1 MQKNINP
8 LGELSPEDFL
18 RDYWQKKPL
27 VIRQAFPDFESP
39 ISAEELA
46 GLACEEDVNSR
57 IVMEHGEA
65 HPWQAI
71 YGPMDDEVFAR
82 MPDTHWTLLVND
94 VEKHL
99 PELAW
104 IVDAFRFIP
113 EWYLDD
119 LMISYAPEGGSVGPH
134 MDLYDVFIL
143 QAQGHRRWQIN
154 TQPVSENN
162 QVADTNLRIQ
172 KDFTAEQEWLMEAGD
187 MIYIPPG
194 VSHYGVATDDCL
206 SFSIGFKAS
215 SHADLVNDFIGF
227 ITRELSPKLTF
238 QYNNL
243 DLQQNSAEITDT
255 ALDNVR
261 EIFSHYLKP
270 DSPELRR
277 WFGRYSSDN
286 RTDLQ
291 QPHDDAI
298 DNIEQLEQYVE
309 EGEQLSRHP
318 ASRFAFSQNNSAAM
332 LFIDGEDYDVS
343 LQFATQLCQ
352 QRKLDLS
359 ALLNVCSSE
368 EQKLLVELYNQGKL
382 YLADEN

>member
-1 MQKNINP
+1 MHLYPNP
-8 LGELSPEDFL
+8 LGELSPEEFL
-18 RDYWQKKPL
+18 KNYWQKKPL

-39 ISAEELA
+39 ITAEELA
-46 GLACEEDVNSR
+46 GLSCEQDVNSR
-57 IVMEHGEA
+57 IVLEHGED

-71 YGPMDDEVFAR
+71 YGPMDDGVFAR
-82 MPDTHWTLLVND
+82 MPETHWTLLVND
-94 VEKHL
+94 VEKLL

-104 IVDAFRFIP
+104 IVDQFRFIP

-154 TQPVSENN
+154 TQSVADDN
-162 QVADTNLRIQ
+162 QVAETNLRIQ
-172 KDFTAEQEWLMEAGD
+172 KDFLVEQEWLMEPGD
-187 MIYIPPG
+187 IIYIPPG
-194 VSHYGVATDDCL
+194 VSHHGVASDDCL

-215 SHADLVNDFIGF
+215 SHADLVNDFIGY

-243 DLQQNSAEITDT
+243 KLQQNSAEITDS

-261 EIFSHYLKP
+261 EIFNQYLKP
-270 DSPELRR
+270 DNPELKR

-291 QPHDDAI
+291 QPHEDKI
-298 DNIEQLEQYVE
+298 ENIKQLKKYIEN
-309 EGEQLSRHP
+309 GDRLIRHP
-318 ASRFAFSQNNSAAM
+318 ASRFAFTQNNSEAI

-343 LQFATQLCQ
+343 LEFATHLCQ
-352 QRKLDLS
+352 QRNVNLSELLQICNHGEQDL
-359 ALLNVCSSE
+359 LI
-368 EQKLLVELYNQGKL
+368 ELYNQGKL
-382 YLADEN
+382 YLADEY

>member
-1 MQKNINP
+1 MHSNPNP
-8 LGELSPEDFL
+8 LGDLSPEEFL
-18 RDYWQKKPL
+18 KDYWQKKPL

-39 ISAEELA
+39 MSAEELA

-57 IVMEHGEA
+57 IVMEHGED

-71 YGPMDDEVFAR
+71 YGPMDDKVFAR
-82 MPDTHWTLLVND
+82 MPDSHWTLLVND

-104 IVDAFRFIP
+104 IVDTFRFIP

-143 QAQGHRRWQIN
+143 QAQGHRRWQIS

-162 QVADTNLRIQ
+162 QVAGTNLRIQ
-172 KDFTAEQEWLMEAGD
+172 KDFVVEQEWLMEAGD
-187 MIYIPPG
+187 IIYIPPG

-215 SHADLVNDFIGF
+215 SHADLVNDYIGY
-227 ITRELSPKLTF
+227 ITRELSPRLTF
-238 QYNNL
+238 QYDNL
-243 DLQQNSAEITDT
+243 NLQQNSAEITDT

-270 DSPELRR
+270 DYPELKR

-286 RTDLQ
+286 RTDLL
-291 QPHDDAI
+291 QPYGDAI
-298 DNIEQLEQYVE
+298 DNIEQLKEYVDA
-309 EGEQLSRHP
+309 GEQLSRHP
-318 ASRFAFSQNNSAAM
+318 ASRFAFTQNNFTAI

-343 LQFATQLCQ
+343 LEFASHLCQ
-352 QRKLDLS
+352 KRTVELENLIALS
-359 ALLNVCSSE
+359 NND
-368 EQKLLVELYNQGKL
+368 EQQLIIDLYNQGKL
-382 YLADEN
+382 YLADEH